1 MATINGTF
9 NSLIAG
15 TLSGTV
21 ATPGATGP
29 AGPAGPIGPQG
40 LPGVGVPAGGL
51 EGQII
56 VKASDTSY
64 DTVWVDN
71 SAETLTATVRN
82 ETGATLTK
90 GTVVYINGASGNK
103 ATVTKASASSEA
115 SSSKTFAILSADIL
129 NNQNGQAV
137 TVGLLKGLN
146 TLAFSP
152 GANLWLST
160 TAGEITQTPPTSP
173 DHAVFLGNAT
183 RIHAN
188 QGEIEVRIQNGLEL
202 GELHDVLLTSPTE
215 GQVLKYDAT
224 SGLWK
229 NGTDVGGVAWGG
241 ITGTLSDQTDLQNAL
256 NAKQDV
262 SGMSAYL
269 TKAGNL
275 AGLTDLATAR
285 DNLQL
290 GVLYTPTFAGVT
302 IQGSGA
308 NVANLTP
315 TSLSLTHATFGSFT
329 IQPSSGITFP
339 DTSVQT
345 TAFPAG
351 ADVPTG
357 GLTGQA
363 LVKVSNNNYDVD
375 WATISA
381 SATWGSITG
390 TLSSQTDLQTAL
402 NAKANLS
409 GATFTGKVIVPASTT
424 GSAFLNLPHGPL
436 PTSPVNGDVW
446 TTTADMRVRISGVSQ
461 VLATQSWVGSQ
472 GYTST
477 TFVVNE
483 VNASKLKP
491 QGTFSN
497 SYEVPSSYN
506 NYMLTLDT
514 SEGTNK
520 SVTFGALTVG
530 SNVTFVQGG
539 TDQIIFPSAL
549 AFQNKQASAGQ
560 NAVVTAHSTSGGWY
574 LEGDLTY
581 IPAGYVISST
591 CAYYSGQDA
600 IGVTWDGYYYS
611 EAVIANGSGGT
622 YSTSTPNANGCWYPQ
637 GYCIQRGNNYN
648 ESTLSWEIYDSNMNM
663 VANGTFAYSYQ
674 YDAEFANGDGTAD
687 WSYGITFNAYYG
699 YLIANGQY
707 YDSGYSQY
715 YYYDV
720 YSDGGSGY
728 YVNTYQ

>member
-15 TLSGTV
+15 SISGQV
-21 ATPGATGP
+21 GTPGP
-29 AGPAGPIGPQG
+29 AGPQG
-40 LPGVGVPAGGL
+40 LPGPAGAPGPGLPAGGL
-51 EGQII
+51 EGQIV
-56 VKASDTSY
+56 VKASTTDY

-71 SAETLTATVRN
+71 AAETLTATVRN

-103 ATVTKASASSEA
+103 ATVTKASAASEA
-115 SSSKTFAILSADIL
+115 ASSKTFAILSADIL
-129 NNQNGQAV
+129 DNQNGQAV

-160 TAGEITQTPPTSP
+160 TAGEITQTPPVSP
-173 DHAVFLGNAT
+173 NHAVFLGNAT
-183 RIHAN
+183 RIHAT

-241 ITGTLSDQTDLQNAL
+241 ITGDLSNQGDLVTAL
-256 NAKQDV
+256 GLKYDASNPLGFITSSAL
-262 SGMSAYL
+262 SGYATQSFVTSQGYITAAALTGYATESFVTSQGYITSSALTPYL
-269 TKAGNL
+269 TS
-275 AGLTDLATAR
+275 AT
-285 DNLQL
+285 
-290 GVLYTPTFAGVT
+290 
-302 IQGSGA
+302 
-308 NVANLTP
+308 
-315 TSLSLTHATFGSFT
+315 
-329 IQPSSGITFP
+329 
-339 DTSVQT
+339 
-345 TAFPAG
+345 
-351 ADVPTG
+351 
-357 GLTGQA
+357 
-363 LVKVSNNNYDVD
+363 
-375 WATISA
+375 A
-381 SATWGSITG
+381 SATYQ
-390 TLSSQTDLQTAL
+390 TLDGMSSYLTTSA
-402 NAKANLS
+402 ASATYFTIAAAAGKANLS
-409 GATFTGKVIVPASTT
+409 GATFTGKVTVPASTSA
-424 GSAFLNLPHGPL
+424 SAFLNLPHGPL

-446 TTTADMRVRISGVSQ
+446 TTTSDMRVRISGVSQ
-461 VLATQSWVGSQ
+461 VLATQSWVNSQ
-472 GYTST
+472 GFT
-477 TFVVNE
+477 TTTYVDQSVA
-483 VNASKLKP
+483 ASKLKP
-491 QGTFSN
+491 QDTFSN
-497 SYEVPSSYN
+497 SYEIPPSYN

-520 SVTFGALTVG
+520 SVTFGALAVG

-539 TDQIIFPSAL
+539 SDQIIFPSAM
-549 AFQNKQASAGQ
+549 AFQNKQASAGP

-591 CAYYSGQDA
+591 CSYYSGQDA
-600 IGVTWDGYYYS
+600 LGVNWDGYYYS

-622 YSTSTPNANGCWYPQ
+622 YTSSTPNANGCWYPQ
-637 GYCIQRGNNYN
+637 GYCIQKGNNYN
-648 ESTLSWEIYDSNMNM
+648 ESTLSWEVYDSNMNM

>member
-40 LPGVGVPAGGL
+40 EPGVGVPAGGL

-103 ATVTKASASSEA
+103 ATVTKASAASEA
-115 SSSKTFAILSADIL
+115 ASSKTFAILKDDIL
-129 NNQNGQAV
+129 DQQNGTAV
-137 TVGLLKGLN
+137 TVGLLKGID
-146 TLAFSP
+146 TSAFTA

-160 TAGEITQTPPTSP
+160 TAGQITQTPPTSP

-183 RIHAN
+183 RIHAT
-188 QGEIEVRIQNGLEL
+188 QGEIEVRIQNGYEL
-202 GELHDVLLTSPTE
+202 GELHDVLLTSPTN

-229 NGTDVGGVAWGG
+229 NAADVGGAAWGG

-315 TSLSLTHATFGSFT
+315 TSLSLTHATYGSFT

-339 DTSVQT
+339 DASIQT

-402 NAKANLS
+402 NAKSNLS
-409 GATFTGKVIVPASTT
+409 GATFTGKIIVPASTT
-424 GSAFLNLPHGPL
+424 GSAFLNLPHGTA
-436 PTSPVNGDVW
+436 PTSPSNGDLW
-446 TTTADMRVRISGVSQ
+446 TTTANLFARINGTTQ
-461 VLATQSWVGSQ
+461 TMATQSWVSAT
-472 GYTST
+472 YAPYSL
-477 TFVVNE
+477 VNPI
-483 VNASKLKP
+483 VYNQQASLYDD
-491 QGTFSN
+491 FSLQ
-497 SYEVPSSYN
+497 SYYN
-506 NYMLTLDT
+506 NY
-514 SEGTNK
+514 
-520 SVTFGALTVG
+520 FLTVDKTG
-530 SNVTFVQGG
+530 SNTVTATMSSMTTGSKVIFRQAN
-539 TDQIIFPSAL
+539 TDQIVFNPASAY
-549 AFQNKQASAGQ
+549 QNKTASAGI
-560 NAVVTAHSTSGGWY
+560 NAIVTAYFDGTTWH
-574 LEGDLTY
+574 LEGDLAY
-581 IPAGYVISST
+581 VPYGYVYSSS
-591 CAYYSGQDA
+591 CVYAEGYDA
-600 IGVTWDGYYYS
+600 INVWWTGYWVSQAIIADG
-611 EAVIANGSGGT
+611 AGGT
-622 YSTSTPNANGCWYPQ
+622 TNTSTTNANGCWYPS
-637 GYCIQRGNNYN
+637 GYVTYVSSTYSNQDLYWEVFDSSYN
-648 ESTLSWEIYDSNMNM
+648 Q
-663 VANGTFAYSYQ
+663 VANGYSTYSYQ
-674 YDAEFANGDGTAD
+674 YDADVADGTGGTTSTSGNTWQAP
-687 WSYGITFNAYYG
+687 SG
-699 YLIANGQY
+699 YLFTSGNY
-707 YDSGYSQY
+707 YDSNYGQTYNY
-715 YYYDV
+715 EV

-728 YVNTYQ
+728 YLNQYPA